1 MCITRWQGLRGDRRE
16 LLLFTQEASQHRI
29 HETGSAWLAKL
40 ACRFDRLIDDGV
52 RGMIRKSQLVQRY
65 DEQRP

>member
-29 HETGSAWLAKL
+29 HETGSAWLADL
-40 ACRFDRLIDDGV
+40 RAA
-52 RGMIRKSQLVQRY
+52 STA
-65 DEQRP
+65 